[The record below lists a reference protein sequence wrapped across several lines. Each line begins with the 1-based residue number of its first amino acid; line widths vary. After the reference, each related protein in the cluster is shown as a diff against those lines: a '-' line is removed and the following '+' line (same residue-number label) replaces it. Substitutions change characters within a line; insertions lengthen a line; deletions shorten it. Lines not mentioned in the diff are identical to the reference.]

1 MKFLNIPKQ
10 KTLQKLFTVDAN
22 GNVFWKIRI
31 ANRIKIGNK
40 AGRLNSKGYLIVGIN
55 GKVFQLHRLLYVY
68 YYGNVD
74 ISKNDIDH
82 KDGNKLNNIKENL
95 RLASSSDNCKNCKK
109 NIKNTS
115 GCKGI
120 SFRKDINKW
129 SVYINIDKKRKHLG
143 NFSNFIYAC
152 VVRKRAEKKYY
163 KQWRCNR

>member
-1 MKFLNIPKQ
+1 MNELEEWKDITGYNNFEVSNKGEIRNKINNTIKKQYLRNGYYSTSLYENKVSKTLNIHRIVAIEF
-10 KTLQKLFTVDAN
+10 L
-22 GNVFWKIRI
+22 GNFP
-31 ANRIKIGNK
+31 NK
-40 AGRLNSKGYLIVGIN
+40 HVN
-55 GKVFQLHRLLYVY
+55 
-68 YYGNVD
+68 
-74 ISKNDIDH
+74 H